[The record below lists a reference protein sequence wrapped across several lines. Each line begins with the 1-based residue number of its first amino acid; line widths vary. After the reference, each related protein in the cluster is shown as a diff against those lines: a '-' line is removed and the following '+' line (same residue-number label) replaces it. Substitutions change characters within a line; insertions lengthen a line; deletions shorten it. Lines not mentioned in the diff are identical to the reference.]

1 VKAALKMQADIRAYH
16 ARTSEELHLNF
27 GVGIN
32 AGEAVVGN
40 IGTEQQRNYTAIGD
54 AVNYAKRLQEN
65 AKGGQILISEAAYR
79 HVDDFVEVIQLPP
92 LQVKGRSTPEI
103 VYEVVSLQ

>member
-1 VKAALKMQADIRAYH
+1 MQQAIGEFHTRVGADRQ
-16 ARTSEELHLNF
+16 LNF

-40 IGTEQQRNYTAIGD
+40 IGTEKQRNYTAIGD

-65 AKGGQILISEAAYR
+65 AKGGQILISLAAYEL
-79 HVDDFVEVIQLPP
+79 VKDQITTMELPP
-92 LQVKGRSTPEI
+92 LHGERPFGAGTRVGSDW
-103 VYEVVSLQ
+103 VEVVLQNV